1 MVFREMEAF
10 VQAERKESL
19 LKVKGREKQYLV
31 SEANKGWLKLNVK
44 KSSRDR

>member
-1 MVFREMEAF
+1 MVSREMEAF
-10 VQAERKESL
+10 VQSVRKESC

-31 SEANKGWLKLNVK
+31 SEKDKGWFKLNVK